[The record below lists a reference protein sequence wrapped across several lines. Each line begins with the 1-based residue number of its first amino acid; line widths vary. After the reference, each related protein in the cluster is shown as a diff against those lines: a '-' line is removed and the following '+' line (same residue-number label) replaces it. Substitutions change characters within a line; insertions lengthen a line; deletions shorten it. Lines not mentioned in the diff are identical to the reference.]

1 MTWKALYGTHVHVNI
16 LFFIFFI
23 SAIEILG
30 RYNVNKSIKYLRDI
44 KVLLHI
50 LYM

>member
-1 MTWKALYGTHVHVNI
+1 MVHMFMYILYF
-16 LFFIFFI
+16 LIFSI

>member
-1 MTWKALYGTHVHVNI
+1 MVHM
-16 LFFIFFI
+16 FMYIFNFLIFSI

-44 KVLLHI
+44 KVVLLYTVHVHVV
-50 LYM
+50 